1 MLLIF
6 LVVYVVLLCVFTF
19 LVPCCDVRYDFHI
32 KRCSIRLCL
41 QLFVGELMSYCVLC
55 VCLRILMSYCVL
67 CVCLC
72 ILMSYCGLCVCLH
85 ILMST
90 ILLLLIFL
98 VFYVLFFVLFVFVL
112 CRMCLL
118 LPISLDCPFLMSI
131 AGFSNVYL
139 AYYNSSNRANRYIR
153 HCVND
158 SKYMLYNE
166 MMAFL
171 VTM

>member
-1 MLLIF
+1 MTTLPLTSVS
-6 LVVYVVLLCVFTF
+6 LTPTYCVLCV
-19 LVPCCDVRYDFHI
+19 
-32 KRCSIRLCL
+32 CL
-41 QLFVGELMSYCVLC
+41 RILMSYCVLC

-67 CVCLC
+67 CVCLP
-72 ILMSYCGLCVCLH
+72 ILMSYCVLCVCLR

-139 AYYNSSNRANRYIR
+139 AYYNSSNWANRYIR